1 MKKYIPFLI
10 VITLLATLAI
20 RLKELPTVGIGIC
33 AFILVG
39 IALLMDL
46 YKLIGTIKNNQE
58 KHNSVL
64 FPMCFAQILEKAY
77 KNEELK
83 KHIDTLEKLLKEYFI
98 DLNPIF
104 KVLILVIAFL
114 IYFL

>member
-1 MKKYIPFLI
+1 MEKYIPFLI
-10 VITLLATLAI
+10 VIIPLAI
-20 RLKELPTVGIGIC
+20 LARNLKELPTVGIGIS
-33 AFILVG
+33 AFILLG
-39 IALLMDL
+39 IAFLMDL

-64 FPMCFAQILEKAY
+64 FPTCFVQILEKAY

-83 KHIDTLEKLLKEYFI
+83 KHIDTLENLLKEYFI
-98 DLNPIF
+98 DLNCIF